1 LAAIVGVGACTR
13 NAARLAY
20 HGGLLI
26 VTTPMPAKHSLRYE
40 IKATTRLAAPLVLGQ
55 LSSVAMSVVDTV
67 LAGWHSPTTLAA
79 VAVGSAIWS
88 VVILVLIGVLM
99 AVPPIIAQ
107 LNGAGRRAEI
117 GSSFR
122 QALWLALV
130 MGIALMVL
138 VRNAQWMFDLARI
151 APQVRPE
158 ALAFLDAIGWG
169 APALALYFCLRYLS
183 EGVSWA
189 VPTMLF
195 GIAGLLLLAPLG
207 YALMFGHW
215 RLPELGAAGL
225 GYATAVVLWIQVLGF
240 AGYLAYSS
248 RFRDLQLF
256 TRWEAPRWAAIR
268 ELLRIGLPMGVAI
281 FMEGSLF
288 VVSALLIGRIGA
300 IDVAAHQI
308 AINLSSVTFMVPLG
322 VAMATTVRVGHAVGM
337 GDPDGVRGAA
347 KAGYSIVLVTQ
358 VGAGLIMFFGN
369 HWLVGLYTQDV
380 AVAAVASSLLLYAAA
395 FQLPDGIQALSGG
408 ALRGLKDTR
417 MPMFITVLAYWL
429 LGMPLGAGLAFGL
442 GWGAQGMWAGLI
454 MGLSA
459 AAGLLS
465 WRFVRLA
472 RDPCRRAVTSG

>member
-1 LAAIVGVGACTR
+1 MR
-13 NAARLAY
+13 S
-20 HGGLLI
+20 
-26 VTTPMPAKHSLRYE
+26 PSMPVKQPLRHE
-40 IKATTRLAAPLVLGQ
+40 IKATVCLAAPLVLGQ
-55 LSSVAMSVVDTV
+55 LSSVAMSVVDTL

-88 VVILVLIGVLM
+88 LVILVLIGVLM

-107 LNGAGRRAEI
+107 LNGAGRRHEI

-122 QALWLALV
+122 QALWLAIA
-130 MGIALMVL
+130 MGLGLMVL
-138 VRNAQWMFDLARI
+138 VRNAGWMFDLAQI
-151 APQVRPE
+151 AAAVRPE
-158 ALAFLDAIGWG
+158 ALGFLDGIGWG

-183 EGVSWA
+183 EGVSWT
-189 VPTMLF
+189 VPTMVF
-195 GIAGLLLLAPLG
+195 GIAGLALLAPLG
-207 YALMFGHW
+207 YGLMFGRW
-215 RLPELGAAGL
+215 GLPELGAAGL
-225 GYATAVVLWIQVLGF
+225 GYATAAVLWFQVLGF
-240 AGYLAYSS
+240 AGYLALSP

-256 TRWEAPRWAAIR
+256 AHWEAPRWPAIR

-300 IDVAAHQI
+300 TEVAAHQI

-337 GDPDGVRGAA
+337 GDRDGVRGAGM
-347 KAGYSIVLVTQ
+347 AGYSIVLLTQ
-358 VGAGLIMFFGN
+358 IGAGLTMFFGN
-369 HWLVGLYTQDV
+369 HWLVGLYTHDA

-417 MPMFITVLAYWL
+417 MPMFITVLAYWG
-429 LGMPLGAGLAFGL
+429 LGMPLGAGLAFGF

-472 RDPCRRAVTSG
+472 RDSLRTAMTSG